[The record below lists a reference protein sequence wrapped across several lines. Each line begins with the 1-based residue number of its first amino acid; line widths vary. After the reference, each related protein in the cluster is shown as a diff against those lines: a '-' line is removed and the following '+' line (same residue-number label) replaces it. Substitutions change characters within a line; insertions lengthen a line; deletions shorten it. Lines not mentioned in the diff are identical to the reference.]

1 MNVNEGFFLNYF
13 LFFLAGRNCRVELLK
28 HLNKIKKNSPVA
40 YFVNVFYISDRLS
53 LNVTS
58 FFVYF
63 QLLIFILDN

>member
-1 MNVNEGFFLNYF
+1 MNVNEGFFLNNF

-28 HLNKIKKNSPVA
+28 HFNKIKKNSPAA